1 MKSVQEINTRVQQ
14 ESVFVQDLLNEVR
27 KVIVGQDKLVERLL
41 VGLLTNGHLLIKGVP
56 GLAKT
61 LSVSNDVFPQT
72 LL

>member
-1 MKSVQEINTRVQQ
+1 MLSVQEINAKVQQ

-41 VGLLTNGHLLIKGVP
+41 VGLLTNGHLLIEGVP

-61 LSVSNDVFPQT
+61 LSVQT
-72 LL
+72 RSR